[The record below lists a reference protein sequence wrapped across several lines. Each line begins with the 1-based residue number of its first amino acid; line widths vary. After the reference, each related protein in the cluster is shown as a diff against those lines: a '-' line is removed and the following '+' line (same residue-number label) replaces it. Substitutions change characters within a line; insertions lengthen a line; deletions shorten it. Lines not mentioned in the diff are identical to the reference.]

1 MARSRN
7 IKPGFFTN
15 DVLGELPALTRLLFA
30 GIWTICDREGRLE
43 DRPKK
48 IRAEILPYD
57 QCDADEML
65 LTLDRAGFIKRYEAD
80 GKSVIQVLAWSL
92 HQNPHMKEAPST
104 LPVYVEQQTSTVQAP
119 DLAQPLPERAGLIPS
134 LLIPDS
140 LNLVVVT
147 KDKTRA
153 VAPPDGVSDSVWQD
167 FKALRKTKKAPV
179 TETAINGIKRE
190 GEKAGMKLGEVLAM
204 CCERGWVGFKAEWVH
219 ESTRGTSVN
228 KQEALEARNRAVADG
243 WVRQMEEKMGVDC
256 EAV

>member
-1 MARSRN
+1 MYH
-7 IKPGFFTN
+7 
-15 DVLGELPALTRLLFA
+15 EALDDEKLRLLAF
-30 GIWTICDREGRLE
+30 E
-43 DRPKK
+43 DRWHFV
-48 IRAEILPYD
+48 AILCLKCKGVLD
-57 QCDADEML
+57 TEADAEML
-65 LTLDRAGFIKRYEAD
+65 QRKIAVKMGLTSAELENVIKRLARMGLID
-80 GKSVIQVLAWSL
+80 GDTYQPVAWNERQMQSDS
-92 HQNPHMKEAPST
+92 ST
-104 LPVYVEQQTSTVQAP
+104 ERVQAYR
-119 DLAQPLPERAGLIPS
+119 DRMKQTKRFSNVSVTAQ
-134 LLIPDS
+134 D
-140 LNLVVVT
+140 T
-147 KDKTRA
+147 DKDTDTDKEVDKKTRA